1 VEANGLLV
9 IDKNPGPTSH
19 SIVLLARRALG
30 AKVGH
35 TGTLDPLASG
45 VLPLVVGNATRLS
58 RFFLASEK
66 EYQVDVR
73 FGTATDTF
81 DAEGEIV
88 FEGKVPDVSQTD
100 AGRILGKYSGEILQL
115 PPMFSAIRVNGERL
129 YKAARRQEIRERV
142 ERKVTIST
150 LEMVEQ
156 RKDGWSLRVVCSAG
170 TYIRSLADDL
180 GKELG
185 CGGHVESLRRLRS
198 GFYDLSH
205 SVKVGEIEVQWRD
218 KLIPT
223 GELLLEFPAFDL
235 SEMQATR
242 TSHGNEI
249 LLESSQ
255 LQLPSSEGV
264 CRLIWQGRLLA
275 IGERSGEV
283 VKPKIVL
290 ITGDL

>member
-1 VEANGLLV
+1 
-9 IDKNPGPTSH
+9 
-19 SIVLLARRALG
+19 LG

-58 RFFLASEK
+58 RYFLASEK

-73 FGTATDTF
+73 FGTATDTY
-81 DAEGEIV
+81 DAEGKVV
-88 FEGKVPDVSQTD
+88 FEGEVPGVSETD
-100 AGRILGKYSGEILQL
+100 ADQILAKYSGEILQL

-129 YKAARRQEIRERV
+129 YKAARRQEVRERA
-142 ERKVTIST
+142 ERQVTISK

-156 RKDGWSLRVVCSAG
+156 RRDSWSLRVVCSAG

-198 GFYDLSH
+198 GIYDLSY
-205 SVKVGEIEVQWRD
+205 SVKVEEIETQWRD

-223 GELLLEFPAFDL
+223 EELLPEFPTLEL
-235 SEMQATR
+235 SEIQATR
-242 TSHGNEI
+242 TRHGNEI

-255 LQLPSSEGV
+255 LSSPVSEGA
-264 CRLIWQGRLLA
+264 CRLVWQGQFLA
-275 IGERSGEV
+275 IGERSGDV

-290 ITGDL
+290 ITGDRLSG

>member
-9 IDKNPGPTSH
+9 VDKDPGPTSH
-19 SIVLLARRALG
+19 RVVLLARRALG

-58 RFFLASEK
+58 RYFLASEK

-73 FGTATDTF
+73 FGTATDTY
-81 DAEGEIV
+81 DAEGKVV
-88 FEGKVPDVSQTD
+88 FEGEVPGVSETD
-100 AGRILGKYSGEILQL
+100 ADQILAKYSGEILQL

-129 YKAARRQEIRERV
+129 YKAARRQEVRERA
-142 ERKVTIST
+142 ERQVTIFK

-156 RKDGWSLRVVCSAG
+156 RRDAWSLRVVCSAG

-198 GFYDLSH
+198 GIYDLSY
-205 SVKVGEIEVQWRD
+205 SVKVEEIEAQWRD

-223 GELLLEFPAFDL
+223 EELLPEFPTL
-235 SEMQATR
+235 EISEIQATR
-242 TSHGNEI
+242 TRHGNEI

-255 LQLPSSEGV
+255 LSSPMSEGA
-264 CRLIWQGRLLA
+264 CRLVWQGQFLA
-275 IGERSGEV
+275 IGERSGDV

-290 ITGDL
+290 ITGDR

>member
-1 VEANGLLV
+1 M
-9 IDKNPGPTSH
+9 
-19 SIVLLARRALG
+19 
-30 AKVGH
+30 GH

-235 SEMQATR
+235 SEIQATR

-264 CRLIWQGRLLA
+264 CRLMWQGRLLA

-290 ITGDL
+290 LAD

>member
-1 VEANGLLV
+1 MNGVLV
-9 IDKNPGPTSH
+9 LDKPKGITSH
-19 SIVLLARRALG
+19 KAVSEVNKIIKAKRA
-30 AKVGH
+30 GH

-58 RFFLASEK
+58 RYFLASEK

-73 FGTATDTF
+73 FGTATDTY
-81 DAEGEIV
+81 DAEGKVV
-88 FEGKVPDVSQTD
+88 FEGEVPGVSETD
-100 AGRILGKYSGEILQL
+100 ADQILAKYSGEILQL

-129 YKAARRQEIRERV
+129 YKAARRQEVRERA
-142 ERKVTIST
+142 ERQVTIFK

-156 RKDGWSLRVVCSAG
+156 RRDAWSLRVVCSAG

-198 GFYDLSH
+198 GIYDLSH
-205 SVKVGEIEVQWRD
+205 SVKVEEIEAHWRD
-218 KLIPT
+218 KLIPN
-223 GELLLEFPAFDL
+223 EDLLTEFSTFEL
-235 SEMQATR
+235 SEIQATR
-242 TSHGNEI
+242 TRHGNEI

-255 LQLPSSEGV
+255 LQVPHSEGA
-264 CRLIWQGRLLA
+264 CRLVWQGRLLA
-275 IGERSGEV
+275 IGECSGDV

-290 ITGDL
+290 IPG